1 MKKLIIL
8 SLFFL
13 FINCE
18 NKSVDNLEVIISNQN
33 YTLNLKNGDIEIDW
47 YNDFKGKVN
56 FTKEQKN
63 SIDKLFSKYKVDTLN
78 GEKHIYGKKTL
89 IMPNFNNTFIIQKN
103 KKSISEI
110 YISEQI
116 DIKTAELNNFETSF
130 YNFKEELFQIL
141 NQNKDFK
148 NYNDSIYS
156 WNTKQRRLFL

>member
-18 NKSVDNLEVIISNQN
+18 NKKSDKLEVIISNQN
-33 YTLNLKNGDIEIDW
+33 YTLNLENGDIEIEW

-56 FTKEQKN
+56 FTKEEKN
-63 SIDKLFSKYKVDTLN
+63 NIDKLFSKYEVDTLN

-89 IMPNFNNTFIIQKN
+89 IMPNFNNKIIIQKN
-103 KKSISEI
+103 KKSVSEI

-116 DIKTAELNNFETSF
+116 NIKNAELNQFETSF

-141 NQNKDFK
+141 NQNKDFLRYK
-148 NYNDSIYS
+148 DSIYS
-156 WNTKQRRLFL
+156 WNKKQRRLFM

>member
-1 MKKLIIL
+1 MKKLILI

-18 NKSVDNLEVIISNQN
+18 NKTKDESVVIISNQN
-33 YTLNLKNGDIEIDW
+33 YILNLENGDIEIDW
-47 YNDFKGKVN
+47 HNDFKGKVN
-56 FTKEQKN
+56 FTKEEKN
-63 SIDKLFSKYKVDTLN
+63 SINKLFLKYEIDTLN
-78 GEKHIYGKKTL
+78 GEKHIYGKKPL
-89 IMPNFNNTFIIQKN
+89 VMPNFNNKFIIQKN

-116 DIKTAELNNFETSF
+116 DIKTAELNNFGTSF

-148 NYNDSIYS
+148 DYNDSIYS
-156 WNTKQRRLFL
+156 WNKKQRRLFL